1 MNRRASLSIALGIVG
16 ALIGLIVMP
25 KAWAVGLF
33 ALAGVGLGL
42 IFPMAKVAGAGV
54 HLGFAEYAWRLIP
67 ANPILLRVVESGGK
81 RRRDLIIRCA
91 YLGLL
96 VFVVIFS
103 LMSTGGSVGSGSLSD
118 LAKESAGIFQ
128 RMSYLQLG
136 LVALLAPIFTA
147 GAITQEK
154 DSQTYDI
161 LLATPL
167 TNGQIVL
174 GSLLSRLFFVVAL
187 LISGIPV
194 FSITQIFGGVAISS
208 IVKSFGIAAA
218 TAFVTGALAMAIAVF
233 KVGTRRTIFSFYLFV
248 VIYLV
253 GIYLIDKQFG
263 LGRFTLADGSVST
276 TSWLTGI
283 HPFLALEVVFNRPTY
298 TPPDIL
304 ALPEGLR
311 RWPLG
316 VYLSK
321 PAQFYTSFMFLLSF
335 LLVTPSI
342 LLLRRLAQSSTSL
355 KTAVLQKLGISRG
368 DRNRKPRYVWA
379 NPIAWREARTKASA
393 ARATLLRY
401 GFMTA
406 GLIGALVLVWNFASL
421 VEPRQFIEGSS
432 YDPTAGTLAV
442 YSATAEPINLRLP
455 PDAKVTYQGQPTTV
469 DRLRGRLAVLAEPKT
484 VETNSGRT
492 QKVWA
497 SVTATEIPRQVSPAQ
512 VRQFL
517 LGMVIVEFAVIL
529 LIVTNAAAST
539 VTREKED
546 GTLDILLTSPITS
559 RYYIWGKL
567 RGLVSF
573 VLPLI
578 MVPVASALIFIVY
591 DLFRRINY
599 WDDPAFHW
607 IVLPEALILM
617 PAMLI
622 IVAAFGAI
630 VGMQMSLRC
639 RTTVVA
645 VMSSVG
651 IVVGLC
657 AALGWCGYSVLG
669 ASGNETGLVLG
680 SFSPFT
686 ILMLQIDP
694 YQFAGGL
701 FGAGPTAD
709 DTTTPRMIMFVFTLV
724 AVSAYTAV
732 VWSMYRSMVKNF
744 DMTIRRQSR

>member
-1 MNRRASLSIALGIVG
+1 MNRRLALSLAFALVAALVG
-16 ALIGLIVMP
+16 MAVSRSPLV
-25 KAWAVGLF
+25 VGLL
-33 ALAGVGLGL
+33 ALAGLGLGL
-42 IFPMAKVAGAGV
+42 VFPIGRVAGAGV
-54 HLGFAEYAWRLIP
+54 NLGFADYAWRLIP

-96 VFVVIFS
+96 VFVVVFS
-103 LMSTGGSVGSGSLSD
+103 LMSTGGAAGSSGSLSD
-118 LAKESAGIFQ
+118 LAKESAAIFQ

-167 TNGQIVL
+167 SNGQIVL

-187 LISGIPV
+187 LVSGIPV

-253 GIYLIDKQFG
+253 GGYMLDPYV
-263 LGRFTLADGSVST
+263 RYTLADGTTST
-276 TSWLTGI
+276 TSWLTGM
-283 HPFLALEVVFNRPTY
+283 HPFLAQRVIFNEPTY
-298 TPPDIL
+298 TPPDVL
-304 ALPEGLR
+304 NLPEGLR
-311 RWPLG
+311 RWPVG
-316 VYLSK
+316 AYLSN

-342 LLLRRLAQSSTSL
+342 VLLRRLAQSSTSL
-355 KTAVLQKLGISRG
+355 KTAVLKKLGISRG
-368 DRNRKPRYVWA
+368 DRTRKPRYVWA

-393 ARATLLRY
+393 ARATFLRY
-401 GFMTA
+401 GFITA
-406 GLIGALVLVWNFASL
+406 GVIGALVLAWRFATTIEPAYY
-421 VEPRQFIEGSS
+421 VEGRS
-432 YDPTAGTLAV
+432 YDPIAGTLAV
-442 YSATAEPINLRLP
+442 YSTSAEPQNYKLP
-455 PDAKVTYQGQPTTV
+455 PDATVTYQGQSTTV
-469 DRLRGRLAVLAEPKT
+469 ERLRGKLAVVADTKIIPSP
-484 VETNSGRT
+484 SGT
-492 QKVWA
+492 GKQTVWA
-497 SVTATEIPRQVSPAQ
+497 NVTATDIPRRMTAAQ
-512 VRQFL
+512 VRQVL
-517 LGMVIVEFAVIL
+517 LAMVIVEFAVIL

-578 MVPVASALIFIVY
+578 LVPVASVLVFVVY
-591 DLFRRINY
+591 DVFRRVGY
-599 WDDPAFHW
+599 WDNPGFHW
-607 IVLPEALILM
+607 IVLPEALVLM

-651 IVVGLC
+651 TVVGLC
-657 AALGWCGYSVLG
+657 AALGWCGYQVLG
-669 ASGNETGLVLG
+669 SNGNETGLVLG

-686 ILMLQIDP
+686 IMMLLVDP
-694 YQFAGGL
+694 YLYAGSL
-701 FGAGPTAD
+701 FGTGPSAE
-709 DTTTPRMIMFVFTLV
+709 DTTTPRMIMFFFTLI
-724 AVSAYTAV
+724 AVGAYTAV